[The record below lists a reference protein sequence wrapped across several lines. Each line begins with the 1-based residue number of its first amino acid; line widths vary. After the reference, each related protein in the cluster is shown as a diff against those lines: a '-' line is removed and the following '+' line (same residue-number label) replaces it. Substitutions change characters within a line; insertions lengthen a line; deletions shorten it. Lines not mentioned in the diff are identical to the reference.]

1 MSKPKFAETDR
12 YGWIVVAVAFFLS
25 VISFGTLSSVGIFL
39 KPLIAEF
46 GWTRGNL
53 SLGYTAVTFAAAFAG
68 ILWGIVVDRHGSR
81 WVVLLGALIL
91 GIPLLLM
98 AQMEVI
104 SEFYLYY
111 FLFGAFGH
119 AAITGPLYAC
129 VGLWFTENVGLA
141 LGITFAGSA
150 VGQGILPYIA
160 RHLIDNFGWQ
170 TSYTILGVAYILLA
184 IPAAVLVRD
193 PPNRKDILSNTLSN
207 QTNSAQFPL
216 TPVAVV
222 IWISIAVIFCCI
234 SMSVVVVHLIPLLT
248 DHNISSEDAVTV
260 FLTLMIAGAC
270 GRILA
275 GKLTDH
281 IGALP
286 SYALMSLLQ
295 TSVVFIFPYVQN
307 LFLIYLIS
315 VIFGMAFS
323 GVMASFLIS
332 ARRMVPPHV
341 LARSMAIVGSAGW
354 VGMGLGGWQGGIL
367 HDLTGSYHWSFANGS
382 IAGLINL
389 LILFLFYKHI
399 RQRSP
404 NHNFYAGINNQ

>member
-1 MSKPKFAETDR
+1 MSNAKFTETPE

-53 SLGYTAVTFAAAFAG
+53 SLGYTAVTLATAFAG

-81 WVVLLGALIL
+81 WVVLLGAFIL

-119 AAITGPLYAC
+119 AAIMGPLYAC
-129 VGLWFTENVGLA
+129 VGLWFTQNVGLA

-170 TSYTILGVAYILLA
+170 TAYTILGVAYMLLA
-184 IPAAVLVRD
+184 IPAALLVRD
-193 PPNRKDILSNTLSN
+193 HPNRKGIISDTLSN
-207 QTNSAQFPL
+207 QTNPTQFPL

-222 IWISIAVIFCCI
+222 IWISVAVIFCCI

-248 DHNISSEDAVTV
+248 DNKISSEDAVTI
-260 FLTLMIAGAC
+260 FLTLMMAGAC

-286 SYALMSLLQ
+286 SYALMSVLQ
-295 TSVVFIFPYVQN
+295 TSVVFIFPYVQD
-307 LFLIYLIS
+307 LFLMYVIAI
-315 VIFGMAFS
+315 IFGLAFS
-323 GVMASFLIS
+323 GVMASFLIC

-354 VGMGLGGWQGGIL
+354 VGMGLGGWQGGIMF
-367 HDLTGSYHWSFANGS
+367 DVTGSYHWSFANGS
-382 IAGLINL
+382 VAGLINL
-389 LILFLFYKHI
+389 LILLLFYMQI
-399 RQRSP
+399 RRRNPEYSIYKGT
-404 NHNFYAGINNQ
+404 NM